1 VTGRDGNVSARGHR
15 ALAVRTWTACLAGVI
30 ALAALLGSSGDAP
43 TQSAPPAAPLAASE
57 PEPNAVLA
65 TTPDTI
71 SLTFT
76 EPVDLQ
82 SASIRVLRAGG
93 GEVPLGQIQGE
104 VALANRISTRPR
116 GTLGLGDYIVVWS
129 AQTADDGEVLA
140 GAYPFRSGVAAN
152 PGAARLDGEWPAP
165 WAIIPRWLV
174 FLGTSTA
181 AGGFIWARLLASGEG
196 SAPGSP
202 VRSGTMV
209 IGALAALV
217 AAALPPFL
225 NRLLSSTDDPLPP
238 LAESLWAMPLGWWI
252 QLVALFI
259 LALLCLGVLA
269 SGRATAWLPDAII
282 WVGLGSGLAVLV
294 GLSLT
299 NHALAPGVGLALT
312 PATSTLDT
320 SAITLAIA
328 HQSST
333 ALWLS
338 GLLYLAGS
346 WRELGSDVARFRR
359 VRWIGG
365 VLLAVSIVTGLAGAW
380 ARFPSLGDLL
390 TDRYGQVLAGKGVIV
405 LIILVL
411 GLVAMVLPR
420 RLRASRTGRSL
431 VTQGVLALVTLF
443 LAAVL
448 ALMALPGSVAPATL
462 AGVALADVVPV
473 DRAAFG
479 MESATVHLLTQ
490 PVAPGA
496 QTLVVRLTDGHGA
509 ALALDPAP
517 EVAVTW
523 TSLTASTENDEPEVE
538 TTVRNV
544 VTLQVQ
550 PDPSAALFAGT
561 VTLPRLGWWQA
572 DVTVTPLD
580 GVAARARF
588 WLLLPDPNVTGTGP
602 DPTSDPE
609 AQALFARG
617 LESLTS
623 LRSIRYTQ
631 RLGDGGGSL
640 YRSQTAVNAADAER
654 PPAYT
659 DTIIDDAGGVV
670 ARQIIVGDRRWIL
683 VGGDW
688 VDAEPIP
695 FLIPAAWGEAYVDAT
710 GFQLGPREDV
720 DGELCQVVTFWQ
732 PPRASPSRAPAWFAW
747 WVGLASGELRRE
759 AMVSTRHYMVYSYSD
774 FDAPT
779 GIVPPIDDRAPA
791 VTPATPTSTSGATPA
806 GR

>member
-1 VTGRDGNVSARGHR
+1 M
-15 ALAVRTWTACLAGVI
+15 
-30 ALAALLGSSGDAP
+30 GD
-43 TQSAPPAAPLAASE
+43 
-57 PEPNAVLA
+57 
-65 TTPDTI
+65 
-71 SLTFT
+71 FT
-76 EPVDLQ
+76 
-82 SASIRVLRAGG
+82 
-93 GEVPLGQIQGE
+93 
-104 VALANRISTRPR
+104 
-116 GTLGLGDYIVVWS
+116 VVWS
-129 AQTADDGEVLA
+129 ARAADDGEVLA
-140 GAYPFRSGVAAN
+140 GAYPFRSGVVAN
-152 PGAARLDGEWPAP
+152 PGAARLDGEWPAL
-165 WAIIPRWLV
+165 WAVVPRWLV
-174 FLGTSTA
+174 FLGTSIA
-181 AGGFIWARLLASGEG
+181 AGGFIWARLLASGG
-196 SAPGSP
+196 GGTPGSP
-202 VRSGTMV
+202 VRGGTMA
-209 IGALAALV
+209 IGALAALL
-217 AAALPPFL
+217 ATALLPFL
-225 NRLLSSTDDPLPP
+225 NRVLSSTDDPLPP

-269 SGRATAWLPDAII
+269 SGRATARLPGAII

-299 NHALAPGVGLALT
+299 DHGLSLSAGRALALAM
-312 PATSTLDT
+312 STLDT
-320 SAITLAIA
+320 GAIPLTIA

-365 VLLAVSIVTGLAGAW
+365 VLLGVSIVTGLAGTW

-405 LIILVL
+405 LIIVVL

-420 RLRASRTGRSL
+420 RLIATRAGRSL
-431 VTQGVLALVTLF
+431 VTQGVLVLVALF

-448 ALMALPGSVAPATL
+448 ALMALPGTVMPASL

-479 MESATVHLLTQ
+479 MESATIHLLTQ

-496 QTLVVRLTDGHGA
+496 QTLVVRLTDGHRA
-509 ALALDPAP
+509 ALALDPAL
-517 EVAVTW
+517 EVEVIW
-523 TSLTASTENDEPEVE
+523 TPLTTSTENDVPEVE
-538 TTVRNV
+538 TPSH
-544 VTLQVQ
+544 LQ
-550 PDPSAALFAGT
+550 PDPSGALFAGT
-561 VTLPRLGWWQA
+561 VTLPGAGWWQA
-572 DVTVTPLD
+572 DVTVTPVD

-588 WLLLPDPNVTGTGP
+588 WLVLPDPNVTGTGP

-623 LRSIRYTQ
+623 LRSVRYTQ

-659 DTIIDDAGGVV
+659 DTIVDDAGDVV

-683 VGGDW
+683 VGG
-688 VDAEPIP
+688 
-695 FLIPAAWGEAYVDAT
+695 G
-710 GFQLGPREDV
+710 LGRCRADPVPHPR
-720 DGELCQVVTFWQ
+720 
-732 PPRASPSRAPAWFAW
+732 R
-747 WVGLASGELRRE
+747 VGRGLRR
-759 AMVSTRHYMVYSYSD
+759 RHRVPVG
-774 FDAPT
+774 PT
-779 GIVPPIDDRAPA
+779 GGGRRRALPGRHLLAAAARQPLSRPRLVCLVDRA
-791 VTPATPTSTSGATPA
+791 
-806 GR
+806 RQR